1 MFLKRI
7 LTAALG
13 ALGLGAFAAGTAS
26 AQQIP
31 APDIFDDQITC
42 SMNVPSAMNTPM
54 PSVIPMG
61 ATMSPLDTL
70 IGDGMTAIDVT
81 GTGAGSYEDLGYVI
95 PADGSNCGLGMG
107 SDPFVATGMNA
118 MGEAAEG
125 AIPFDVADGY
135 STLLTRFMAVYG
147 DPGDAASTGAKGVLD
162 AANEALAMGIAMG
175 TTGAALTALNEAV
188 TRAEEAY
195 TKALAAFNAV
205 STDPTNSS
213 SLGPIYDAGKA
224 EWMAKATVTK
234 AVVEYNSQ
242 VATTTTAQ
250 TTLDAMN
257 YADNYVE
264 GATPDAADSLWVPL
278 GNTELFAGSTPVVT
292 IAMGMGTVNI
302 GQLVQYTNAD
312 LANPQVGMA
321 AVPGMGTGDGSA
333 GNDAPV
339 ASDVTA
345 SNFDAAGNLIVPMEA
360 NTATADDGTDLRNT
374 TSATNAISD
383 IRTLVENANIAA
395 AALKKARD
403 DNVGLNQ
410 AIYDEAYRRAQAEAD
425 YYNARWTE
433 VLAYSRD
440 TRTDLQKLEYL
451 DTDGSGV
458 NEAAERTE
466 GNRNTA
472 YVANPTS
479 IASRNADLTTEQ
491 NKRFLREQELRT
503 AVTAREMATDAVRT
517 AFTDPQDFYNQLVAK
532 RNAAKIAADKAVA
545 GATTPTLTQTTAQ
558 ENAMKALVEANGR
571 KATIDSLFD
580 DPNDPTEALVTE
592 LLKGDDDGDDGQALV
607 NAISSNYD
615 AVNAL
620 TAEDDP
626 ATLEDESGR
635 ITQLEDKVEMLSG
648 GEDGTSGLGALED
661 KVNAL
666 TAMDDPETMED
677 ETGAVTKNANEI
689 TGLDKRVADNEA
701 DLDTVWADYFGEPR
715 DVEAQHD
722 DAAVCTGTGTKDIAL
737 CADARS
743 RHNEEDLENLMADD
757 GPIQGNADAI
767 AALTDVA
774 GVAGA
779 TEDGAITAALKA
791 GAKAAT
797 DADMKLAMDLGGEGR
812 TTETI
817 MGNATDIDA
826 LEGRMDTAEGDID
839 MAEMD
844 IDALEGR
851 MDTAEGD
858 IDMAEM
864 DIDALEGRMDTAEGD
879 IDMAEMDI
887 DALEGRMDTAE
898 GDIDMAEMDIDALE
912 GRMDTAEG
920 DIDMAEM
927 DIDALEGRMDTAEGD
942 IDMAE
947 MDIDALEGRMD
958 TAEGDIDMAE
968 MDIDMAEMDIDALEG
983 RMMTAET
990 DIDDNTTAISTET
1003 TNRTNA
1009 DMSIRSDFASADS
1022 MLRSDLTGMINS
1034 NTSMINDNRRM
1045 IGELSDDLDVVRAG
1059 VAASMALAGMPA
1071 INGRGIAIGVG
1082 SYDGESAFAVGFQ
1095 IQGEQASF
1103 KIGVT
1108 SSGGETGASAGVGF
1122 NF

>member
-54 PSVIPMG
+54 PSVVPMG

-70 IGDGMTAIDVT
+70 IGDGMTAIDTTATT
-81 GTGAGSYEDLGYVI
+81 GTFPELGYVI
-95 PADGSNCGLGMG
+95 PADGSNCGLGAT

-118 MGEAAEG
+118 AGGDAEG

-162 AANEALAMGIAMG
+162 AANSALTMGIAMG
-175 TTGAALTALNEAV
+175 TTGAALTALEEAV
-188 TRAEEAY
+188 TRAQDAY
-195 TKALAAFNAV
+195 NKALAAFNAV
-205 STDPTNSS
+205 STDPNNSS

-224 EWMAKATVTK
+224 EWMAKAVVTK
-234 AVVEYNSQ
+234 AVVDYNTQ
-242 VATTTTAQ
+242 VADTTTAQ
-250 TTLDAMN
+250 TNLDGMY
-257 YADNYVE
+257 YADTYVD
-264 GATPDAADSLWVPL
+264 GATPADADSLWVPL

-345 SNFDAAGNLIVPMEA
+345 SNFDAAGNLIIPMEA
-360 NTATADDGTDLRNT
+360 DTTTADDLTDLRNT
-374 TSATNAISD
+374 TSAAADATVNA
-383 IRTLVENANIAA
+383 IRTLVDNANIAA

-410 AIYDEAYRRAQAEAD
+410 AIYDEAYRRAQKEAD
-425 YYNARWTE
+425 YYNARWAE
-433 VLAYSRD
+433 VQAYSRD
-440 TRTDLQKLEYL
+440 TRTDLQKLEYV
-451 DTDGSGV
+451 DTNNNGV
-458 NEAAERTE
+458 NDPAERTE
-466 GNRNTA
+466 TNRNTA

-479 IASRNADLTTEQ
+479 IASRNATLTTES
-491 NKRFLREQELRT
+491 NKRFLREQDLRN
-503 AVTAREMATDAVRT
+503 AVKAREMATTAVRT
-517 AFTDPQDFYNQLVAK
+517 AFTDPQDFYDQLVAK

-545 GATTPTLTQTTAQ
+545 EATTPTLTQTTAQ
-558 ENAMKALVEANGR
+558 ENAAKALVEANGR
-571 KATIDSLFD
+571 KSTIDSLFD

-635 ITQLEDKVEMLSG
+635 ITQLEDKVEMLTG
-648 GEDGTSGLGALED
+648 GDDGTSGLGALED

-666 TAMDDPETMED
+666 TAMDDPDTMED
-677 ETGAVTKNANEI
+677 ETGAVTQNADDITDLDERVTINE
-689 TGLDKRVADNEA
+689 T
-701 DLDTVWADYFGEPR
+701 DLDTVWETLNGSPR
-715 DVEAQHD
+715 GVEAQHGEL
-722 DAAVCTGTGTKDIAL
+722 AACTATGLVNVAA

-743 RHNEEDLENLMADD
+743 RHNEEDIGDLAGEGHTDD
-757 GPIQGNADAI
+757 QTVAGNAAAI
-767 AALTDVA
+767 AALTDDTDDGDA
-774 GVAGA
+774 M
-779 TEDGAITAALKA
+779 DGAITAGDKA
-791 GAKAAT
+791 TLAAANKAAA
-797 DADMKLAMDLGGEGR
+797 DADNVVRGEFAA
-812 TTETI
+812 E
-817 MGNATDIDA
+817 
-826 LEGRMDTAEGDID
+826 DTAIRKEFADADNVVRGEFAAEDTAIRKEFADADNVVRGEFAAEDTAIRKEFADADNVVRGEFAAEDTAIRKEFADADNVVRGEFAAEDTAIRGEFAMADNEVRGEFAAED
-839 MAEMD
+839 MAIRGEF
-844 IDALEGR
+844 AAE
-851 MDTAEGD
+851 DTAIRGEFAMADNEVRGEFAAE
-858 IDMAEM
+858 DMAIRGEF
-864 DIDALEGRMDTAEGD
+864 AAE
-879 IDMAEMDI
+879 DMAIRGEF
-887 DALEGRMDTAE
+887 AAE
-898 GDIDMAEMDIDALE
+898 DMAIRGEFA
-912 GRMDTAEG
+912 AE
-920 DIDMAEM
+920 DMA
-927 DIDALEGRMDTAEGD
+927 
-942 IDMAE
+942 
-947 MDIDALEGRMD
+947 
-958 TAEGDIDMAE
+958 
-968 MDIDMAEMDIDALEG
+968 
-983 RMMTAET
+983 
-990 DIDDNTTAISTET
+990 
-1003 TNRTNA
+1003 
-1009 DMSIRSDFASADS
+1009 IRGEFAMADS
-1022 MLRSDLTGMINS
+1022 GLRNDLTGMIGS
-1034 NTSMINDNRRM
+1034 NTNLINRNSMAIDGLQDQLE
-1045 IGELSDDLDVVRAG
+1045 IVRAG

-1071 INGRGIAIGVG
+1071 INGRGISIGVG

-1103 KIGVT
+1103 KVGVT